1 MGLIKQNITAID
13 GFPGVIQFMIKCGD
27 MNDQRS
33 ISKGSLD
40 RLRYLHLDNRA
51 GRPCLVA
58 LIVHR

>member
-40 RLRYLHLDNRA
+40 RLRDLHLDNRA
-51 GRPCLVA
+51 GRP
-58 LIVHR
+58 